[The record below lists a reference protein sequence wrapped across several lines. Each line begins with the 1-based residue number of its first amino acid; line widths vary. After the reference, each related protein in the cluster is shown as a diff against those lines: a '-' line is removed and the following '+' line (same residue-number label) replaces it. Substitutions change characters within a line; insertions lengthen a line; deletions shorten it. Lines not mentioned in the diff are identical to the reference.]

1 MWKFIHKL
9 IQDNLLT
16 NYGASLPILHKKVA
30 VSGTAVKI
38 SAVVDLK

>member
-16 NYGASLPILHKKVA
+16 NCEISLPILHKKSA
-30 VSGTAVKI
+30 FSGTAVKNKMV
-38 SAVVDLK
+38 ANLK